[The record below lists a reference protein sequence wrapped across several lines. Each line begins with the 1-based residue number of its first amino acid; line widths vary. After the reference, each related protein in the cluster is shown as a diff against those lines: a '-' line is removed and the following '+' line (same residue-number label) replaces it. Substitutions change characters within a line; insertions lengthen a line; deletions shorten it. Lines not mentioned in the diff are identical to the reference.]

1 MALSF
6 QQVATAKDCYIT
18 GENISQSSG
27 TANMTLQAGSV
38 TTVALNFGLPRTTTV
53 NKGDRLDGLAF
64 TYQLSSGTLSSITA
78 ALTRIVHTDDA
89 PVVNTNI
96 PLNAASPAFT
106 LTSAAAYN
114 RSVTAVTTPAY
125 DNQANTSD
133 VSYSYVLTITAV
145 SACVMAVHGIEVLY
159 TTDDASSSATF
170 TDITMTANV
179 PTTIS
184 HATDTAGD
192 DLTISLTGA
201 TDSSIILS
209 STGTGTDAL
218 SFIASAGSISFN
230 TAGQT
235 FLDGATFKASSITGA
250 TVLTNA
256 DSGTF
261 YSVQQ
266 TAGAYA
272 ITLPAPP
279 SPGTNYRF
287 ILDTAAAGNITISDG
302 SAHFIGNLL
311 NDVVSILPATG
322 TTLTYIGGSAAVG
335 DTIEI
340 IAISATRYAVRAI
353 TSTSGGI
360 TIV

>member
-18 GENISQSSG
+18 GENISQTNGSSSMAIPAG
-27 TANMTLQAGSV
+27 TT

-64 TYQLSSGTLSSITA
+64 TYQLSSGTLASITA

-89 PVVNTNI
+89 PVVTTNI

-106 LTSAAAYN
+106 LTAAAAYN
-114 RSVTAVTTPAY
+114 RSVTAVTTPAF
-125 DNQANTSD
+125 DNQATTSD
-133 VSYSYVLTITAV
+133 VSYSYVLTIVST

-159 TTDDASSSATF
+159 TSDDASASATF
-170 TDITMTANV
+170 TDIVMTANV

-184 HATDTAGD
+184 HATDSAGD

-218 SFIASAGSISFN
+218 SFIASAGSINFN

-235 FLDGATFKASSITGA
+235 FLDGATFKAATISGA

-261 YSVQQ
+261 YAVQQ
-266 TAGAYA
+266 TSAYA
-272 ITLPAPP
+272 ITLPTPP
-279 SPGTNYRF
+279 SVGTNYRF
-287 ILDTAAAGNITISDG
+287 VIETAGAFNITISNG
-302 SAHFIGNLL
+302 SAHLIGTIV
-311 NDVVSILPATG
+311 NDVTSVIPATG
-322 TTLTYIGGSAAVG
+322 ATLTFASGAAAVG
-335 DTIEI
+335 DSIEI
-340 IAISATRYAVRAI
+340 VAITATRYAVRAF
-353 TSTSGGI
+353 TSTAGGI
-360 TIV
+360 TIA

>member
-18 GENISQSSG
+18 GENISQVNGS
-27 TANMTLQAGSV
+27 ANMTLQAGTT
-38 TTVALNFGLPRTTTV
+38 TTVALNFGLPRTATA

-78 ALTRIVHTDDA
+78 ALSRIVHTDDA
-89 PVVNTNI
+89 PVVTTSI

-106 LTSAAAYN
+106 LTAAAAYN

-133 VSYSYVLTITAV
+133 VSYSYVLTIVAV
-145 SACVMAVHGIEVLY
+145 STCVMAIHGIEVLF
-159 TTDDASSSATF
+159 TSDDASSSATF
-170 TDITMTANV
+170 TDIVMTANV

-184 HATDTAGD
+184 HATDSAGD

-209 STGTGTDAL
+209 STGTGADAL
-218 SFIASAGSISFN
+218 SFIATAGSITFS
-230 TAGQT
+230 TAGQM
-235 FLDGATFKASSITGA
+235 FLDGPTFPTGVISGA

-256 DSGTF
+256 NSGTM
-261 YSVQQ
+261 YAVQQ
-266 TAGAYA
+266 GAGVFA

-279 SPGTNYRF
+279 SPGVNYRF
-287 ILDTAAAGNITISDG
+287 VLETAGAANITISDG
-302 SAHFIGNLL
+302 SAHFIGVLL
-311 NDVVSILPATG
+311 NDVTSIVPCTG
-322 TTLTYIGGSAAVG
+322 STLTIVGGSAAVG

-340 IAISATRYAVRAI
+340 VAITATRYSVRAI
-353 TSTSGGI
+353 TSTAGGI
-360 TIV
+360 TIA